1 MYLKLENENCLVVGG
16 GRVAERKIK
25 ALLES
30 GADITVVSPDLTPY
44 LRELKEKGVIRHID
58 RKYQDSDLE
67 GMFLVISATDDESVN
82 KRVSEQCF
90 ARKILVNVV
99 DDPPKCSFF
108 VPAMVRRGDLTIAI
122 STGGKSPML
131 AARIREQLEKQ
142 YGVEY
147 AELLKLLGDIR
158 QELKESV
165 PDVEQRRKILER
177 IVELGSL
184 LLLNEKS
191 YKDIKE
197 LVQDVGSSSG
207 S

>member
-1 MYLKLENENCLVVGG
+1 
-16 GRVAERKIK
+16 
-25 ALLES
+25 
-30 GADITVVSPDLTPY
+30 
-44 LRELKEKGVIRHID
+44 
-58 RKYQDSDLE
+58 
-67 GMFLVISATDDESVN
+67 
-82 KRVSEQCF
+82 
-90 ARKILVNVV
+90 
-99 DDPPKCSFF
+99 
-108 VPAMVRRGDLTIAI
+108 
-122 STGGKSPML
+122 ML

-184 LLLNEKS
+184 LLFDEKS

>member
-16 GRVAERKIK
+16 GRVAERKVK

-30 GADITVVSPDLTPY
+30 GANITVVSPDLTPY

-82 KRVSEQCF
+82 KRVSDQCF

-108 VPAMVRRGDLTIAI
+108 VPAVVRRGDLTIAI

-177 IVELGSL
+177 IVELRSL
-184 LLLNEKS
+184 LLFDKKS

-197 LVQDVGSSSG
+197 LVQGVGSSSG

>member
-90 ARKILVNVV
+90 
-99 DDPPKCSFF
+99 C
-108 VPAMVRRGDLTIAI
+108 
-122 STGGKSPML
+122 
-131 AARIREQLEKQ
+131 
-142 YGVEY
+142 
-147 AELLKLLGDIR
+147 
-158 QELKESV
+158 
-165 PDVEQRRKILER
+165 
-177 IVELGSL
+177 
-184 LLLNEKS
+184 
-191 YKDIKE
+191 
-197 LVQDVGSSSG
+197 
-207 S
+207 